1 MKEENNNFETNV
13 NVNPQ
18 PVDLNPVQED
28 NTALEMPQVS
38 TPEPAPIEMPSP
50 VDAAPLGTEAP
61 VEAPVTPEVTPVSAP
76 VEMPAPAP
84 VEAPVES
91 AQVEAAPVDAPA
103 PVEAPVEAPVQGSAP
118 IEAPNIDSASMSTLA
133 PVVEAPESVAAPD
146 MTSAEDIAKGIQDG
160 SFVNAVS
167 DPNEM
172 IGAKVG
178 SSSDTESEDK
188 KKKGKKKVVGLIV
201 VLVLLLV
208 LGGLGYFGYTYEF
221 KSADKRVDALFDKI
235 NSYTIPLLKDVEK
248 RIGDYDIDASVTMNT
263 DKIQLHMN
271 GNYAYNLE
279 DYIYFDTSIDR
290 IYYNQDLIDKTPIKL
305 NVYLNDDKLYFK
317 SEELF
322 SKYISIDV
330 DGLSEF
336 MNNIKQNDVNYTAL
350 YSSVMNAFKSSIE
363 KYTLSQSIE
372 DVTIDGKKTKANVV
386 TININKGNSKA
397 IMTNM
402 LSILANSDPFLTN
415 VASISGLSKEEIK
428 EALSE
433 AKNDDYTMEGTF
445 TAKLYTKVIGNE
457 LLGIDILTSDEDSK
471 YAVSIIPQGTD
482 SYKVVSKK
490 DNTQLSNFVYT
501 MSKTQSSGKIAY
513 VSSIK
518 GDLNVDDSVYQ
529 LDIKSTYNINLQY
542 QEDKP
547 VVRDKVSLE
556 NLTQEDYLTI
566 ANNAQEKYGIIG
578 TYISSLFSLVNG
590 YSTAGS
596 ISSKCLEA
604 ISCDCQTGNEYCA
617 CKYYDE
623 NDSLSDVVCPN
634 R

>member
-1 MKEENNNFETNV
+1 
-13 NVNPQ
+13 
-18 PVDLNPVQED
+18 
-28 NTALEMPQVS
+28 
-38 TPEPAPIEMPSP
+38 
-50 VDAAPLGTEAP
+50 
-61 VEAPVTPEVTPVSAP
+61 
-76 VEMPAPAP
+76 
-84 VEAPVES
+84 
-91 AQVEAAPVDAPA
+91 
-103 PVEAPVEAPVQGSAP
+103 
-118 IEAPNIDSASMSTLA
+118 MSTLA

-146 MTSAEDIAKGIQDG
+146 MASAEDIAKGIQDG

-178 SSSDTESEDK
+178 SSSDTEAEDK

-279 DYIYFDTSIDR
+279 DYIYFDTSIDK

-415 VASISGLSKEEIK
+415 VASISGLSKDEIK
-428 EALSE
+428 KALNE

-445 TAKLYTKVIGNE
+445 VAKLYTKVIGNE
-457 LLGIDILTSDEDSK
+457 LLGIDIFTSDEDSK

-556 NLTQEDYLTI
+556 NLTQEDYVTI

-596 ISSKCLEA
+596 ISSKCSQA
-604 ISCDCQTGNEYCA
+604 ISCDCETGSDACA

-623 NDSLSDVVCPN
+623 NGSLSDVICPN
-634 R
+634 M